1 MMSKGFKARSGN
13 AGDAVSATQEP
24 RPTCRRPGR
33 LARLLKRGGRDA
45 SGATAIEFAMLA
57 PVVILLLMGIIEF
70 GLIYTADIVL
80 KNATYDAARTGRTGF
95 VEDKSTQDKT
105 VLDIVRHEVS
115 SMMDPNKLAID
126 SKAYAGF
133 DNLNKPEPFIDANK
147 NGRRDNGENYTDV
160 NGNGKYDLDQGR
172 DGFGGANEVVLYTVS
187 YPWKLL
193 TPFVSEIIGDNGFI
207 TLTATAVVQNEPY
220 Q

>member
-1 MMSKGFKARSGN
+1 MESN
-13 AGDAVSATQEP
+13 ELEAVREGGCGQATAL
-24 RPTCRRPGR
+24 RPNKLR
-33 LARLLKRGGRDA
+33 ALLKRGRADDA
-45 SGATAIEFAMLA
+45 GATAIEFAILA
-57 PVVILLLMGIIEF
+57 PVLLLLVMGIIEF

-95 VEDKSTQDKT
+95 VADKSTQDKT
-105 VLDIVRHEVS
+105 VLDIVRNEVS
-115 SMMDPNKLAID
+115 SLMDPNKLAID
-126 SKAYAGF
+126 SVAYDDF
-133 DNLNKPEPFIDANK
+133 TKLKKPEPFIDANK
-147 NGRRDNGENYTDV
+147 NGRRDDGENYTDV

-172 DGFGGANEVVLYTVS
+172 TGFGGANEVVLYTVS

-193 TPFVSEIIGDNGFI
+193 TPIMAELIGTGGVF

>member
-1 MMSKGFKARSGN
+1 MAKEGFKAGSGN
-13 AGDAVSATQEP
+13 EEADAFASHEALFP
-24 RPTCRRPGR
+24 ARPHGR
-33 LARLLKRGGRDA
+33 FRRLLKRGGRDA

-95 VEDKSTQDKT
+95 VENKSTQDKT

-115 SMMDPNKLAID
+115 AMMDPNKLTID

-133 DNLNKPEPFIDANK
+133 GNLNKPEPFIDANK